1 MQGGFYPPMVSHCMG
16 ESLYFSRQAGDENTR
31 LHTGFLVALLAFAE
45 HHSNTA
51 QIFPIRVLFRQLL
64 GYRQHVLVPLLD
76 AAVAFFLRMM
86 TAMRQSGHVVANAI
100 PH

>member
-16 ESLYFSRQAGDENTR
+16 ESLYFSWQAGDEKTR

-51 QIFPIRVLFRQLL
+51 QIFPIRVLFPQLL
-64 GYRQHVLVPLLD
+64 VYCQHMIVPLLD
-76 AAVAFFLRMM
+76 ATVALLLRMM
-86 TAMRQSGHVVANAI
+86 TAMLHAPQISLK
-100 PH
+100 P